1 VLGQP
6 RLYPVNWQ
14 DTWTVGVSPH
24 DQPLFVSDG
33 AKLRIVDPD
42 TYAVRDELTLPQPV
56 WAVHLSPDGTRAYV
70 QTGPTTVTPVDLRT
84 KQPAGDIT
92 LPGRIESF
100 TITSEGRRLVALTAP
115 GTVSVL
121 DLTTGAARSAPLGVD
136 AAGDLEVSPDGHR
149 GYVSTW
155 AVQPA
160 LAEVDLDRLLV
171 TAIDI
176 PLDPADDR
184 APRANSPQLSPD
196 GRWLYAT
203 AARAIVVLDTTT
215 NAVRR
220 RIPERGG
227 TLGNALALAPN
238 GRYLYACTEQG
249 ELRVIDLST
258 NQQVSTAK
266 ASGAPRGNLAV
277 SEDGRKLYLVVKDG
291 LDIFDTSAFS

>member
-1 VLGQP
+1 
-6 RLYPVNWQ
+6 
-14 DTWTVGVSPH
+14 
-24 DQPLFVSDG
+24 
-33 AKLRIVDPD
+33 
-42 TYAVRDELTLPQPV
+42 
-56 WAVHLSPDGTRAYV
+56 
-70 QTGPTTVTPVDLRT
+70 
-84 KQPAGDIT
+84 
-92 LPGRIESF
+92 
-100 TITSEGRRLVALTAP
+100 
-115 GTVSVL
+115 
-121 DLTTGAARSAPLGVD
+121 
-136 AAGDLEVSPDGHR
+136 
-149 GYVSTW
+149 
-155 AVQPA
+155 
-160 LAEVDLDRLLV
+160 
-171 TAIDI
+171 
-176 PLDPADDR
+176 
-184 APRANSPQLSPD
+184 
-196 GRWLYAT
+196 LYAT